1 MGSWLKSNLLQFLCL
16 FHFHSYLFF
25 LSVQA
30 AGLNVLII
38 WLFFYECLRCCCCCL
53 FIFWLLFPSRTN
65 IRMGGEDSC
74 SYNYNRGDVVTE
86 VTLNKRNLS
95 TVLLFTSIHFT
106 SIQFNSLLFS
116 SLLFSSLLFSS
127 LLFSSLLF
135 SSLLFSSLLFSS
147 LLFISTLSSLLKFI
161 SHLFCSICHFV
172 CSHNFVLFCLCCFS
186 LFLFFT
192 SSLLLA
198 YFEFISLFCSVHFIS
213 VHFCWIISLRFC
225 FGLFCLCRFTFF
237 CSSLLHF
244 HSLLVTSFKFIS
256 PIFFFCFT
264 SLFFA

>member
-38 WLFFYECLRCCCCCL
+38 WLFFYECLRCCCCL

-95 TVLLFTSIHFT
+95 TVLLFTSIQLN
-106 SIQFNSLLFS
+106 ILFS

-147 LLFISTLSSLLKFI
+147 LQ
-161 SHLFCSICHFV
+161 V
-172 CSHNFVLFCLCCFS
+172 Y
-186 LFLFFT
+186 FT
-192 SSLLLA
+192 SILFYLSLC
-198 YFEFISLFCSVHFIS
+198 LF
-213 VHFCWIISLRFC
+213 
-225 FGLFCLCRFTFF
+225 T
-237 CSSLLHF
+237 
-244 HSLLVTSFKFIS
+244 
-256 PIFFFCFT
+256 
-264 SLFFA
+264 